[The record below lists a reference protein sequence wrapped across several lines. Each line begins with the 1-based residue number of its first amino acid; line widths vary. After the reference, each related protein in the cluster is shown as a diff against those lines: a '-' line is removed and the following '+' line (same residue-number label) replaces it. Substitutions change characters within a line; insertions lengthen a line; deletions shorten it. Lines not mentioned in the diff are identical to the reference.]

1 MRLTEELAD
10 RVSKLE
16 REHDHNAINA
26 EIAELARQSRD
37 SENKAI
43 YLEGQVRELLAWKEA
58 ETMRQKREAI
68 EAQRARI
75 LRALPEGDAA

>member
-26 EIAELARQSRD
+26 AIAELARQSRD
-37 SENKAI
+37 SANKAI

-75 LRALPEGDAA
+75 LRALPEGEAA